1 MKMTADLKLATKYQ
15 ITHKLS
21 SAQITIVILYSIR
34 KHHSKCLSN
43 SPFSLFCRNYFV
55 RLYMIHGEVRP
66 KGDNRLL
73 QATNP
78 TRVVPLLKLKF
89 RPLSLVSV
97 AKR

>member
-1 MKMTADLKLATKYQ
+1 M
-15 ITHKLS
+15 
-21 SAQITIVILYSIR
+21 
-34 KHHSKCLSN
+34 
-43 SPFSLFCRNYFV
+43 